1 MSNLSVLPKINCLPK
16 LSSIYFRIQFFT
28 FFIKMMDDQQNE
40 TKPVR
45 INAGKCDLGCTHIDF
60 NPSWVFINRG
70 GGGEMSI

>member
-1 MSNLSVLPKINCLPK
+1 
-16 LSSIYFRIQFFT
+16 
-28 FFIKMMDDQQNE
+28 MMDDQQNE

-70 GGGEMSI
+70 GGERDVHIASF

>member
-1 MSNLSVLPKINCLPK
+1 
-16 LSSIYFRIQFFT
+16 
-28 FFIKMMDDQQNE
+28 MMDDQQNE

-70 GGGEMSI
+70 GERCPYSKFFVG

>member
-1 MSNLSVLPKINCLPK
+1 
-16 LSSIYFRIQFFT
+16 
-28 FFIKMMDDQQNE
+28 MMDDQQNE

-70 GGGEMSI
+70 GGRDVHIASFSWGKATMGRTAV